1 MRAGARL
8 WLLAGLP
15 LVLGACA
22 VLAPP
27 PELSPARREALV
39 IQHRRKAAALEQS
52 GDLTRALD
60 EWKIALTIDP
70 DDSAAQAGRK
80 KLEAR
85 IEQAVADRLRQGREA
100 LERGVPVEARR
111 QFLAALALDPAN
123 QDAFAALR
131 AEATGSRVAPDAT
144 PSGRASG
151 AASGEAQ
158 EVNPLLADATDSLE
172 AREFEVAIADV
183 DKLLADSPGLPE
195 GIELKKAILYGY
207 GKAQLDDGQY
217 AGSYRALADLAKLDP
232 KYLDAAALREQ
243 VKSRLIQDLYQEGI
257 RLYRDENLEG
267 AITKWRAVLEYDP
280 NQTEARKNIEQ
291 AERLLRALQQRR
303 RDAQ

>member
-1 MRAGARL
+1 MRPGASL
-8 WLLAGLP
+8 WLLAGVP

-22 VLAPP
+22 FLAPP
-27 PELSPARREALV
+27 PERSPSRLEPLV
-39 IQHRRKAAALEQS
+39 TQHRRKAAALEES

-70 DDSAAQAGRK
+70 DDSAAQAGQK

-85 IEQAVADRLRQGREA
+85 IEQAISDRLRQGYQA
-100 LERGVPVEARR
+100 LERNAPLEARR

-123 QDAFAALR
+123 RDAFAALR
-131 AEATGSRVAPDAT
+131 AEATVSGLAPDAT
-144 PSGRASG
+144 PSGRSG

-158 EVNPLLADATDSLE
+158 EVNPLLADAGNALE
-172 AREFEVAIADV
+172 ARQFEVALADV
-183 DKLLADSPGLPE
+183 DKLLAGSPGLPE
-195 GIELKKAILYGY
+195 GIELKKAVLYGY
-207 GKAQLDDGQY
+207 GKAQLDDGRY

-232 KYLDAAALREQ
+232 KYLDSAALREQ
-243 VKSRLIQDLYQEGI
+243 VRSRLIQDLYQDGI

-280 NQTEARKNIEQ
+280 NQAEARKNIEQ

-303 RDAQ
+303 QDTQ